1 MDLDNICSNV
11 LTTSCSSSSLI
22 LLLRCDEL
30 YQTKST
36 LECEDVLD
44 WISSTYT
51 ETFPVQLEL
60 VQAYKK
66 IGKNEKAYD
75 KLCECLNRF
84 PNISFPKLEALW
96 TLYPTT
102 LTKHLQT
109 RYVSYPLDIIEKLNQ
124 KRKVVYP
131 RITLTMTTCKRFSL
145 FKDTINS
152 FLTCCNDLDKIDRW
166 ICIDD
171 NSSEQDRSQMRALY
185 PFFDFIFKRPEE
197 KGHARSLN
205 ILLSKIKSPYILHL
219 EDDWVFTE
227 KYDYIAKALD
237 CLESDQKIV
246 QCLFNLNYSETEE
259 HVYYGGS
266 PFTTDSGNRFILHEH
281 ADQKSLEYVTLL
293 NKVNSRPNCIY
304 WPHFSLRPGLS
315 KRSLFDTLGRFNEN
329 VSHFERQYANQYVK
343 QGYLTCFFPKIT
355 SMHTGRL
362 TCEIQDITRENAYS
376 LNDEKQFSGKIDRN
390 EFSCRIVSLDRRTD
404 RWNTFQ
410 KNNKDFLSFLSP
422 KRVSAVDGLTIRQ
435 SPRLQYLFEPND
447 YKMRRGIVGCAL
459 SHLKLWIDFIQK
471 DSDKKYLVVFEDD
484 AKVSSTFQV
493 QFTSIINTLETHDSE
508 CDLLFLSHIP
518 NPSNPNPI
526 QKGLNM
532 IMKKT
537 AKESIVLSLGGTH
550 SYMITQRGAKRLL
563 DFIEQRGMTNAI
575 DTMQQLSA
583 DVVEVRYLSDEIV
596 ECPGQEDS
604 DIQGKFDHSLW
615 LDDRMCREMFEKNG
629 YKVSTSGIQKVHPS
643 GLFLTDPDFHRLMN
657 SRGSFDYS
665 ELI

>member
-11 LTTSCSSSSLI
+11 LTTNSSSSVI

-30 YQTKST
+30 YQTKSI
-36 LECEDVLD
+36 LECEELLD
-44 WISSTYT
+44 WVSSTYK
-51 ETFPVQLEL
+51 ETFPIQLEL
-60 VQAYKK
+60 VHSYTK
-66 IGKNEKAYD
+66 IGQIEKAYD
-75 KLCECLNRF
+75 KLCDCLNLF
-84 PNISFPKLEALW
+84 PNISFPKLESVW
-96 TLYPTT
+96 RLYPST
-102 LTKHLQT
+102 LTKNIQR
-109 RYVSYPLDIIEKLNQ
+109 RYISYPHDIVEMLNK
-124 KRKVVYP
+124 KRKVVHP
-131 RITLTMTTCKRFSL
+131 RITVTMTTCKRFSL
-145 FKDTINS
+145 FKDSINS
-152 FLTCCNDLDKIDRW
+152 FLTCCKDLDKIDRW

-171 NSSEQDRSQMRALY
+171 NSSEQDRVQMRVLY
-185 PFFDFIFKRPEE
+185 PFFEFIFKRPEE

-205 ILLSKIKSPYILHL
+205 ILLSKVKSPYILHL
-219 EDDWVFTE
+219 EDDWVFIE
-227 KYDYIAKALD
+227 KYDYITKALD
-237 CLESDQKIV
+237 CLGGNPMIL

-259 HVYYGGS
+259 HLYYGGIS
-266 PFTTDSGNRFILHEH
+266 VTTESGNRFILHEH
-281 ADQKSLEYVTLL
+281 ADTKSPLYSTLL
-293 NKVNSRPNCIY
+293 NKLNNIPNCVY
-304 WPHFSLRPGLS
+304 WPHFSLRPGLY
-315 KRSLFDTLGRFNEN
+315 KRSLFDMLGRFNEN
-329 VSHFERQYANQYVK
+329 VSHFERQYANQYESK
-343 QGYLTCFFPKIT
+343 GYLTCFFPKIT
-355 SMHTGRL
+355 SIHTGRL

-376 LNDEKQFSGKIDRN
+376 LNDEKQFSGKIDAN
-390 EFSCRIVSLDRRTD
+390 GFSCRILSLDRRTD
-404 RWNTFQ
+404 RWNAFQ
-410 KNNKDFLSFLSP
+410 KNNKDFISFLSP
-422 KRVSAVDGLTIRQ
+422 KRVSSVDGLKSRQ

-459 SHLKLWIDFIQK
+459 SHLRLWIDFIQK

-484 AKVSSTFQV
+484 AKVTSSFQV
-493 QFTSIINTLETHDSE
+493 QFTSIINTLEAHDSE

-526 QKGLNM
+526 KKGQNIL
-532 IMKKT
+532 MKKT

-615 LDDRMCREMFEKNG
+615 VDDSVCREMFEKNG
-629 YKVSTSGIQKVHPS
+629 YKVSTSGLQRVHPS